1 MNENITPEH
10 LAEFRRWFVEK
21 WEAWE
26 FTYRHRSAGPLNF
39 SALNLRRLL
48 KQTARLYIAIK
59 ADAEIDT
66 TADWVK
72 DAWIS
77 FLLRPKN
84 ASAPVKYDQ
93 AYLTQIEP
101 FLAPRFLAGHS
112 FTVKPNARES
122 GPIPAQETASPVLAV
137 HTQKIKVCE
146 K

>member
-1 MNENITPEH
+1 MNENITREEM
-10 LAEFRRWFVEK
+10 LAFKTWFVEK

-26 FTYRHRSAGPLNF
+26 FTYRHRSAGPMNF

-59 ADAEIDT
+59 EDAEIDT
-66 TADWVK
+66 SADWVK

-84 ASAPVKYDQ
+84 ASAPEKYGQ

-101 FLAPRFLAGHS
+101 FLGPRFLAGHS
-112 FTVKPNARES
+112 LKVKPNAHES
-122 GPIPAQETASPVLAV
+122 GPIPAQETASQVLAV
-137 HTQKIKVCE
+137 DEQK
-146 K
+146 

>member
-1 MNENITPEH
+1 MSDEQEM
-10 LAEFRRWFVEK
+10 LAFKTWFVEK

-26 FTYRHRSAGPLNF
+26 FTYRHRSARSQNF

-48 KQTARLYIAIK
+48 KQTAQLYIAIK
-59 ADAEIDT
+59 EDAEIDT
-66 TADWVK
+66 SADWVK

-84 ASAPVKYDQ
+84 AKAPVKYER
-93 AYLTQIEP
+93 AYLTKIEP

-122 GPIPAQETASPVLAV
+122 GPIPACETASPVLAV
-137 HTQKIKVCE
+137 HTQKTKTGEIT
-146 K
+146 